1 MTRLLYETDPYM
13 SRFDAQVE
21 KTQGEWVILD
31 RTAFFP
37 GGGGQDADVGCMGGL
52 EVTEV
57 AMKGEVLHRVPGHD
71 FKVGQRLDCEVD
83 WERRHDLMRGHTG
96 EHLLFS
102 VLCKMNPEIELMKIA
117 ITPKKKVLV
126 VKGEINWNLLAL
138 AQEEANAAIAA
149 QLPVTEMWA
158 SKDSEVVKEIRIKVD
173 RIHGDK
179 VRIVKI
185 GEIDKAACAGVHI
198 QNTRELR
205 MLLITKLTSAKPA
218 GDYEI
223 EFETGRLAMED
234 ALRLASTA
242 LWAAEVA
249 GALPEDLVNA
259 LNNLKGE
266 MQIAKNAVRK
276 LGRESLANLVPE
288 KFEGVRL
295 YSGVFEGIDK
305 KSLIDAVNEFIKND
319 RTVAIMGAVD
329 DRLMLVVASSK
340 DLEVDCK
347 EILTGAL
354 SGVGGK
360 GGGGRNFASGGA
372 ATPELAK
379 DVVEEA
385 RSLLRSRLAA

>member
-21 KTQGEWVILD
+21 KIQGEWVILD

-37 GGGGQDADVGCMGGL
+37 GGGGQDADVGWMGGL

-57 AMKGEVLHRVPGHD
+57 VMKGEVLHRVPGHD
-71 FKVGQRLDCEVD
+71 LKVGQRLDCEVD

-102 VLCKMNPEIELMKIA
+102 VLSKMNPDIELVKIA
-117 ITPKKKVLV
+117 ITPKKKVLL
-126 VKGEINWNLLAL
+126 VKGDINWNLLAL
-138 AQEEANAAIAA
+138 AQVETNAAIAA

-185 GEIDKAACAGVHI
+185 GDIDKAACAGVHI

-218 GDYEI
+218 GDHEI
-223 EFETGRLAMED
+223 EFETGRSAMED

-242 LWAAEVA
+242 LQAAEVV

-276 LGRESLANLVPE
+276 LGRESLANLAPE

-305 KSLIDAVNEFIKND
+305 KSLIDSVNEFIKND

-340 DLEVDCK
+340 DLEVDCR
-347 EILTGAL
+347 EILAGAL

-372 ATPELAK
+372 ATPDLAK